1 MRKAK
6 KTLLAAACACA
17 LVVGSVAG
25 TVAYLT
31 SQDSVTNTFT
41 VGNVAITLDEAKVN
55 DMGQKLNQSNAVASG
70 NDELAARVDA
80 NSYKLLPGHEYVKDP
95 IVHFAAGSEAS
106 WLFVKVENGIS
117 SYESTA
123 TGYSSIAAQITIN
136 GWTALD
142 GVNNVYYKQVEA
154 NDSTSAIDHPVFAGF
169 AISEAANKV
178 SGWVNANAENT
189 KVVVTAY
196 AVQKDGFS
204 TAKDAWDA
212 TFGVPAVPVE

>member
-6 KTLLAAACACA
+6 KTLLAAACACV

-41 VGNVAITLDEAKVN
+41 VGKVAITLDEAKVN
-55 DMGQKLNQSNAVASG
+55 DMGQKLNKNNVVASG
-70 NDELAARVDA
+70 NDELAARVEA
-80 NSYKLLPGHEYVKDP
+80 SSYKLLPGHEYVKDP
-95 IVHFAAGSEAS
+95 TVHFAAGSEAS

-123 TGYSSIAAQITIN
+123 TGYSSIAAQIASN

-142 GVNNVYYKQVEA
+142 GVNNVYYKQVGA
-154 NDSTSAIDHPVFAGF
+154 NASTSAIDHPVFAGF
-169 AISEAANKV
+169 TISEAANV
-178 SGWVNANAENT
+178 VDGWSAATAENT

-196 AVQKDGFS
+196 AVQKDGFA
-204 TAKDAWDA
+204 TAKAAWDA
-212 TFGVPAVPVE
+212 TFGASADLAE